1 MHSTGPAPAALKSGV
16 KKQSR
21 RRRNLRSAQAFE
33 SSYSQLLV
41 FDAGGRPPMKSML
54 LLVLAGCLTAATDA
68 RADDADFLR
77 SFQGSF
83 AGNGTLKVSANAPTV
98 NISCTFKSGATS
110 TSLSLNGKCRGLIRM
125 TRAIS
130 ADLKATGSGYRG
142 VYIGSRTGPAQ
153 LNGSR
158 SGNALNLGIRWAK
171 EVNGDRK

>member
-1 MHSTGPAPAALKSGV
+1 
-16 KKQSR
+16 
-21 RRRNLRSAQAFE
+21 
-33 SSYSQLLV
+33 
-41 FDAGGRPPMKSML
+41 MKSIML
-54 LLVLAGCLTAATDA
+54 CLLAGCLTAATDA

-83 AGNGTLKVSANAPTV
+83 AGSGTLKVSANAPTV

-110 TSLSLNGKCRGLIRM
+110 TSLSLDGKCRGLILM
-125 TRAIS
+125 TREIS
-130 ADLKATGSGYRG
+130 ADLKATGGGFSG

-171 EVNGDRK
+171 EVNGDRKAQLTVAKTGSDGMRLTVTDTDPKTGKTMVTSRIDLKRS

>member
-1 MHSTGPAPAALKSGV
+1 
-16 KKQSR
+16 
-21 RRRNLRSAQAFE
+21 
-33 SSYSQLLV
+33 
-41 FDAGGRPPMKSML
+41 MKSMML
-54 LLVLAGCLTAATDA
+54 FVLAGCLTATVVDA

-110 TSLSLNGKCRGLIRM
+110 TSLSLDGKCRGLILM

-130 ADLKATGSGYRG
+130 ADLKAKGTGYTG

-153 LNGSR
+153 LNGRR

-171 EVNGDRK
+171 EVNGDRKAQLTVEKTGGDSMRLTVTDTDPETGKTMVTSRIDLQRT